1 MNHYLCGYKRMKM
14 AYEKGTF
21 PVLEM
26 MCAMCALTVEQGV
39 KALKGV
45 KDASVNYA
53 SNTLYVEY
61 DPRQITPESMRHAVQ
76 QLGYDLLIEQDHPQ
90 EKQEELQR
98 AHYRKQLYKT
108 LGAWILSV
116 PLLLMGMIFMHLPFA
131 PLSMMVLCL
140 AIMLLFGRSFYVNGW
155 KHARKGKAN
164 MDTLVALSTSI
175 AFLFSLFNTFFPEY
189 WLARGLEPHV
199 YYEAAGV
206 IIAFVL
212 LGKLL
217 EERAKGSTSSAI
229 RKLMGLQPR
238 TAFLVVEEGEQ
249 EVPVASLKEGSVVS
263 VHPGEKIPVDG
274 FLTRGSSFVDESM
287 ISGEPLAVAK
297 KSGDKVW
304 AGTINQKGAF
314 CFQTTAVGDSTLLG
328 QIVKMVQ
335 LAQGSKAPVQHKVDR
350 VAAIFVPTV
359 VAVSLLTFI
368 VWMVWG
374 GENAFSH
381 ALLSSVSVLVIA
393 CPCALGLAT
402 PTALMMGIGK
412 GAEHNILIKDAVAL
426 EEMCRVTAVVLDK
439 TGTLTSG
446 HPSVTDINDVQS
458 EGATSEEELLFLKRV
473 LLGAERQSEHPL
485 AQAVVETMEQEGITS
500 LPVSEFQSVT
510 GEGITFRYEE
520 MNGWAGSLAM
530 MRRLVSTP
538 SPALLATAMEWQ
550 QEARTVICVGLDDR
564 WLLSLAVSD
573 AIKPTS
579 QEAIRQ
585 LTQQGIE
592 VHLLTGD
599 AEQTAVAV
607 AAALGIDHYKAS
619 ALPSDKE
626 HYITDL
632 QEKGKVVAMVGDGI
646 NDSQALARADVSIAM
661 GKGTDIAMDVA
672 MMTLMTSD
680 LLLLPQAF
688 RLSRQT
694 VRLIRQNLFWAFFYN
709 VIMIP
714 VAAGLLYPFTG
725 FLLNPMLA
733 GAAMA
738 FSSLSVVL
746 NSLRLR
752 WIQLSK

>member
-1 MNHYLCGYKRMKM
+1 M
-14 AYEKGTF
+14 ANEKGTF

-26 MCAMCALTVEQGV
+26 MCAMCALSVEQGV
-39 KALKGV
+39 KAMKGV

-61 DPRQITPESMRHAVQ
+61 DPRQVTPDSMQHAVQ
-76 QLGYDLLIEQDHPQ
+76 QLGYDLLIEQDHLQ

-98 AHYRKQLYKT
+98 AHYRKQLHKT

-116 PLLLMGMIFMHLPFA
+116 PLLLMGMVFMHLPFA
-131 PLSMMVLCL
+131 PLIMMVLCL

-155 KHARKGKAN
+155 KHARKGTAN

-175 AFLFSLFNTFFPEY
+175 AFLFSLFNTLFPEY
-189 WLARGLEPHV
+189 WLSRGLPPHV

-238 TAFLVVEEGEQ
+238 TAFLVKEDGEQ
-249 EVPVASLKEGSVVS
+249 EVSVASLKAGSVVS

-274 FLTRGSSFVDESM
+274 FLTKGSSFVDESM

-314 CFQTTAVGDSTLLG
+314 CFETTAVGDRTLLG

-359 VAVSLLTFI
+359 VAISILTFI

-446 HPSVTDINDVQS
+446 HPSVTDIRSAKS
-458 EGATSEEELLFLKRV
+458 EGVTKEEDETLFLKRV

-485 AQAVVETMEQEGITS
+485 AQAVVEAMEQEGIPP
-500 LPVSEFQSVT
+500 LPVSDFQSVT
-510 GEGITFRYEE
+510 GEGITFCYEDK
-520 MNGWAGSLAM
+520 NAWAGSMAM
-530 MRRLVSTP
+530 MRRLVPNP
-538 SPALLATAMEWQ
+538 SPALLATAAEWQ
-550 QEARTVICVGLDDR
+550 KEARTLICVGLDDR
-564 WLLSLAVSD
+564 WLMALAVSD
-573 AIKPTS
+573 AVKPTS

-607 AAALGIDHYKAS
+607 AASLGIDHYRAS

-626 HYITDL
+626 QYIIDL
-632 QEKGKVVAMVGDGI
+632 QQKGMVVAMVGDGI

-752 WIQLSK
+752 WIHL

>member
-1 MNHYLCGYKRMKM
+1 MNHYLCGDKRTKM

-26 MCAMCALTVEQGV
+26 MCAMCALSVEQGV

-116 PLLLMGMIFMHLPFA
+116 PLLLLGMVFMHLPFA
-131 PLSMMVLCL
+131 SLSMMVLCL

-175 AFLFSLFNTFFPEY
+175 AFLFSLFNTLFPEY
-189 WLARGLEPHV
+189 WLSRGLEPHV

-238 TAFLVVEEGEQ
+238 TAFLVLDDGEQ
-249 EVPVASLKEGSVVS
+249 EVPVASLKVGSVVN

-274 FLTRGSSFVDESM
+274 IVTKGTSFVDESM
-287 ISGEPLAVAK
+287 ISGEPHAVAK

-314 CFQTTAVGDSTLLG
+314 CFETTAVGDSTLLG

-350 VAAIFVPTV
+350 VAAIFVPAV
-359 VAVSLLTFI
+359 VSLSILTFI

-374 GENAFSH
+374 DENAFSH
-381 ALLSSVSVLVIA
+381 ALVSSVSVLVIA

-446 HPSVTDINDVQS
+446 HPSVTDISYNNSD
-458 EGATSEEELLFLKRV
+458 EATNEEEILFLKRV

-485 AQAVVETMEQEGITS
+485 AQAVVDAMEQEGIIP
-500 LPVSEFQSVT
+500 LPVSGFQSVT
-510 GEGITFRYEE
+510 GEGITFSYEE

-530 MRRLVSTP
+530 MRRLVPNP
-538 SPALLATAMEWQ
+538 SPAMLATADQWQ
-550 QEARTVICVGLDDR
+550 RKARTLICVGLDDR

-573 AIKPTS
+573 AVKPTS

-585 LTQQGIE
+585 LAQQGIE

-607 AAALGIDHYKAS
+607 AASLGIDHYKAS

-626 HYITDL
+626 QYITDL
-632 QEKGKVVAMVGDGI
+632 QQKGKIVAMVGDGI

-661 GKGTDIAMDVA
+661 GKGTDVAMDVA

-680 LLLLPQAF
+680 LLLLPQSF

-725 FLLNPMLA
+725 FQLNPMLA

-752 WIQLSK
+752 WIHL

>member
-1 MNHYLCGYKRMKM
+1 M
-14 AYEKGTF
+14 ANEKGTF

-26 MCAMCALTVEQGV
+26 MCSMCALSVEQGI
-39 KALKGV
+39 KAMKGV
-45 KDASVNYA
+45 KEASVNYA

-61 DPRQITPESMRHAVQ
+61 DPRQVTPDSMQHAVQ
-76 QLGYDLLIEQDHPQ
+76 ELGYDLLIEQEHPQ

-98 AHYRKQLYKT
+98 AHYRKQLHKT

-116 PLLLMGMIFMHLPFA
+116 PLLLIGMVFMHLPYA
-131 PLSMMVLCL
+131 PLVMMALCL

-155 KHARKGKAN
+155 KHTRKGKAN

-175 AFLFSLFNTFFPEY
+175 AFLFSLFNTLFPDY
-189 WLARGLEPHV
+189 WLSRGLEPHV

-238 TAFLVVEEGEQ
+238 TAFLVKEDGEQ
-249 EVPVASLKEGSVVS
+249 EVQVASLKAGSVVS

-274 FLTRGSSFVDESM
+274 FLTEGSSFVDESM
-287 ISGEPLAVAK
+287 ISGEPLAVGK

-314 CFQTTAVGDSTLLG
+314 RFQTTAVGDSTLLG

-359 VAVSLLTFI
+359 VAVSIVTFI
-368 VWMVWG
+368 VWMVFG

-402 PTALMMGIGK
+402 PTALMMGLGK
-412 GAEHNILIKDAVAL
+412 GAEHNILIKDAIAL

-439 TGTLTSG
+439 TGTLTTG
-446 HPSVTDINDVQS
+446 HPSVTEIRWERGSDIQ
-458 EGATSEEELLFLKRV
+458 FLKKM
-473 LLGAERQSEHPL
+473 LLDAERHSEHPL
-485 AQAVVETMEQEGITS
+485 AQAVVEAMELEGIN
-500 LPVSEFQSVT
+500 PVDVSDFQSST
-510 GEGITFRYEE
+510 GEGITFRYENK
-520 MNGWAGSLAM
+520 NGWVGSLAM
-530 MRRLVSTP
+530 MHRLVPNP
-538 SPALLATAMEWQ
+538 SPTLLTAAEQWQ
-550 QEARTVICVGLDDR
+550 QEAKTLVCVGLEDS
-564 WLLSLAVSD
+564 WLMVLAVSD

-585 LTQQGIE
+585 LSLQGIE

-599 AEQTAVAV
+599 AEQTAAAV
-607 AAALGIDHYKAS
+607 ATSLGIDHYRAS

-626 HYITDL
+626 QYIIDL
-632 QEKGKVVAMVGDGI
+632 QQKGKVVAMVGDGI

-752 WIQLSK
+752 WIRL

>member
-1 MNHYLCGYKRMKM
+1 M
-14 AYEKGTF
+14 ANEKGTF

-26 MCAMCALTVEQGV
+26 MCAMCALSVEQGV
-39 KALKGV
+39 KAMKGV

-61 DPRQITPESMRHAVQ
+61 DPWQVTPDSMRHAVQ

-98 AHYRKQLYKT
+98 AHYRKQLHKT
-108 LGAWILSV
+108 VGAWILSV
-116 PLLLMGMIFMHLPFA
+116 PLLLMGMVFMHLPFA

-155 KHARKGKAN
+155 KHARKGTAN

-175 AFLFSLFNTFFPEY
+175 AFLFSLFNTLFPEY
-189 WLARGLEPHV
+189 WLSRGLEPHV

-238 TAFLVVEEGEQ
+238 TAFLVLEDGEQ
-249 EVPVASLKEGSVVS
+249 EVPVASLKAGSVVS

-274 FLTRGSSFVDESM
+274 FLTKGSSFVDESM

-314 CFQTTAVGDSTLLG
+314 YFETTAVGGRTLLG

-359 VAVSLLTFI
+359 VAVSMLTFI

-439 TGTLTSG
+439 TGTLTAG
-446 HPSVTDINDVQS
+446 HPSVTDMNYAKS
-458 EGATSEEELLFLKRV
+458 EGATNEEETLFLKRV

-485 AQAVVETMEQEGITS
+485 AQAVVEAMEQEGISS
-500 LPVSEFQSVT
+500 LPVSRFQSVT
-510 GEGITFRYEE
+510 GEGITFCYEE

-530 MRRLVSTP
+530 MRRLVPNP
-538 SPALLATAMEWQ
+538 SPTLLATADQWQ
-550 QEARTVICVGLDDR
+550 QEAKTLICVGLDDR

-573 AIKPTS
+573 AVKPTS

-585 LTQQGIE
+585 LSQQGIE

-607 AAALGIDHYKAS
+607 AASLGIDHYRAS

-626 HYITDL
+626 QYIIDL
-632 QEKGKVVAMVGDGI
+632 QQKGKIVAMVGDGI

-752 WIQLSK
+752 WIHL